1 MGSLKDYFRPEFLNR
16 IDDIILFD
24 ILSKE
29 SIQNIV
35 KIQVKEV
42 VDRLAAKDIYLEIS
56 QEVYEYLAREG
67 YNPQYG
73 ARPLRRLIQNKILTQ
88 VANLMIS
95 RGITKGGTILVGIKG
110 EAFTFDVKKV
120 RKGVKELV
128 V

>member
-1 MGSLKDYFRPEFLNR
+1 M
-16 IDDIILFD
+16 
-24 ILSKE
+24 
-29 SIQNIV
+29 
-35 KIQVKEV
+35 
-42 VDRLAAKDIYLEIS
+42 AAKDIYLEIS